1 MNHSGDKG
9 CRQDGVDSVGVCEVT
24 AEKSSRE
31 SVTCSQPPLSR
42 APDVHD
48 CDHCSNPSSDLSRL
62 PAPPRCEPHG
72 KAYSAADGAQPSC
85 LRRRSTQ
92 ELDPRPA
99 DDSPQGAR
107 GQRRGR
113 GSGGEEDEDSS
124 RGGSA
129 GTQPCRDQEANTSEV
144 RGGAVRATHHRER
157 DDQRATAE
165 GDDTP
170 LGHGGGEPQGPPRL
184 REVLG
189 PDLREREAQRSSLL
203 RVGSPDSEGGPM
215 LGLPEAFRK
224 VAGDS
229 PANALQNHTQGESRH
244 RQDRGADQEQGQG
257 GWLPGCRPR
266 DEEGDDRSDT
276 DTSDIGGRRFLERHR
291 AHDPAVGAGCFQPG
305 PRGPDAEGR
314 EEHPSPQGGS
324 PAGHRDDRGA
334 GGCQAGC
341 PDDSGPGREMSM
353 VASHALAH
361 KADRVVPNMFE
372 DLLGRE
378 RPRFME
384 VLCEPHS
391 ILSETFV
398 ARTQQS
404 ECAIRCALWNGHDLA
419 KPEGLK
425 LVLEQIYSLKPRH
438 VWISLPN
445 QAFSSLQHL
454 NQRSQAQKLDLKAKR
469 ALAIRVYES
478 TVEIAKTCVQLGIHV
493 SVELSERSEAWRLPA
508 LQRLRF
514 QMGLKSAVVK
524 GCAVGLRGRDNQL
537 MLKGWRV
544 VTSHARLAEQLNKP
558 CRCVPKYEH
567 ARCEGTNAR
576 PSQRYTKEFARLVY
590 DALEVEGGFQEVVQ
604 DCAGNTRLPEGFGL
618 GLMCTSSETCDQG
631 FCGACAVA
639 NREAEC
645 DPEKPSALMTKAQIT
660 SLEQAAQSLH
670 QASSKPN
677 LEQLRELLNQHP
689 FTNSGKSRRNQ
700 ETSSDYRVF
709 GTYAY
714 GNHYGNT
721 NRTRNLPE
729 LCRLINK
736 VLKNH
741 LPPDMVWTSFALNHG
756 TMMPIHRDV
765 NNAPQYP
772 NGSIGFGSY
781 TGGELWIEKGSVQG
795 RVEGKISERENSFGQ
810 VLQGL
815 EVDIKGRAVVFSP
828 TSWHGTCAWEGERW
842 VLTAFVSRGWDHI
855 SVGDRAELRDLGFP
869 VPPSNPETNPQGC
882 AVDAPTSSMPDRK
895 QDERI
900 RKQLYLLH
908 CATGHST
915 VRHMVQA
922 LKRRGADP
930 RTLELAEAFTC
941 PVCQERKRPPPRN
954 LASLEPLPP
963 KLYTLEA
970 DIGHW
975 VHPISEESVNFML
988 IIDEGSRFRTARVL
1002 TTGAK
1007 QAPNAQACLHYLQ
1020 EGWVQYFGHPRC
1032 LRLDPAGAFRS
1043 AAVEEWCDKHSI
1055 YLDVVPGEAHWKV
1068 GTVECAI
1075 RGVKDVM
1082 TKLCSYDEEL
1092 TPQQALAEAIVTFNH
1107 KELVRGYSPAQ
1118 HILGQAPDETGRF
1131 IPQGRDAHPA
1141 LLIENPTG
1149 EFERS
1154 TKLRAEA
1161 EKALTDWNTQQ
1172 RLLRAKHSR
1181 HRPCYDYTPGEL
1193 VYYWRTQDSNKGRR
1207 QPGGKHGRFLG
1218 PARVLATETR
1228 RDDQGNAKPGG
1239 SIWLVKGRSLLKCA
1253 PEQLRRATQ
1262 REELLESMSDPGQQK
1277 LSWTF
1282 HSVADAIGGT
1292 RYEDISGELP
1302 STTEWNRAQ
1311 LPEEEH
1317 QPARHRLRQ
1326 KQPPSSLG
1334 GKMEEDNDPDFHDAP
1349 GAASTAR
1356 NRSRSRGR
1364 EGSGGVLSS
1373 DNPTAWWSTVKEE
1386 QWPDQA
1392 AAYWQD
1398 QGSAVEIEI
1407 PMPDSQRGRDRAWR
1421 DLGTYFVGSLK
1432 RRAVELSERKMT
1444 ADEREAF
1451 RGAKAVEVKNFVAS
1465 KAFEILPEGLR
1476 PDKAQAIG
1484 MRWILTW
1491 KLKEDGSRKP
1501 KARAV
1506 LLGYQD
1512 EAYEHRATTSPVM
1525 TRQTRQLL
1533 LQLTA
1538 WKRWRV
1544 QKGDVTGAFLQS
1556 RQYPDTLYCIPCP
1569 EICQALGVPEGS
1581 VTKVRKA
1588 CYGLVDAPLEW
1599 YRSVDTFLQG
1609 LGFSKLWSDPC
1620 CWVLRVNGVLKG
1632 AISGHVDDFL
1642 FCGKQGDAL
1651 WESKL
1656 QAIRDHFK
1664 WGDWE
1669 EGRFTQCGV
1678 VVEQKPEGFE
1688 LSQPSYLDN
1697 LQEIGVNATR
1707 RKDLT
1712 QSTTDREKT
1721 QLRALLGGISWHS
1734 QQVAPYLAAEV
1745 SLLLTEVSRSS
1756 VETIL
1761 KANMLLANAKAKQ
1774 AYKMKI
1780 HAFEENDDLV
1790 MIMWVDAANG
1800 NRAEGGSTQGLFLGM
1815 APRSILEGSVTGV
1828 SPIAWHSQKIDRA
1841 CRSPGAAE
1849 AQAAVNGEDCLYYG
1863 RYGWSELLHGSGNLR
1878 EPDLIVSKTS
1888 GCLVTDSRNVY
1899 DRLITEV
1906 LVVKGAE
1913 KRTSLELLSIKE
1925 SQARTQV
1932 QLRWVH
1938 SEAQLA
1944 NSLTKQ
1950 GGGREYELYYKMGH
1964 QWRLVED
1971 EAMMSAKR
1979 RRESGIQPLEQKDR
1993 SKVTSGVSLTE
2004 SSE

>member
-1 MNHSGDKG
+1 
-9 CRQDGVDSVGVCEVT
+9 
-24 AEKSSRE
+24 
-31 SVTCSQPPLSR
+31 
-42 APDVHD
+42 
-48 CDHCSNPSSDLSRL
+48 
-62 PAPPRCEPHG
+62 
-72 KAYSAADGAQPSC
+72 
-85 LRRRSTQ
+85 
-92 ELDPRPA
+92 
-99 DDSPQGAR
+99 
-107 GQRRGR
+107 
-113 GSGGEEDEDSS
+113 
-124 RGGSA
+124 
-129 GTQPCRDQEANTSEV
+129 
-144 RGGAVRATHHRER
+144 
-157 DDQRATAE
+157 
-165 GDDTP
+165 
-170 LGHGGGEPQGPPRL
+170 
-184 REVLG
+184 
-189 PDLREREAQRSSLL
+189 
-203 RVGSPDSEGGPM
+203 
-215 LGLPEAFRK
+215 
-224 VAGDS
+224 
-229 PANALQNHTQGESRH
+229 
-244 RQDRGADQEQGQG
+244 
-257 GWLPGCRPR
+257 
-266 DEEGDDRSDT
+266 
-276 DTSDIGGRRFLERHR
+276 
-291 AHDPAVGAGCFQPG
+291 
-305 PRGPDAEGR
+305 
-314 EEHPSPQGGS
+314 
-324 PAGHRDDRGA
+324 
-334 GGCQAGC
+334 
-341 PDDSGPGREMSM
+341 
-353 VASHALAH
+353 
-361 KADRVVPNMFE
+361 
-372 DLLGRE
+372 
-378 RPRFME
+378 
-384 VLCEPHS
+384 
-391 ILSETFV
+391 
-398 ARTQQS
+398 
-404 ECAIRCALWNGHDLA
+404 
-419 KPEGLK
+419 
-425 LVLEQIYSLKPRH
+425 
-438 VWISLPN
+438 
-445 QAFSSLQHL
+445 
-454 NQRSQAQKLDLKAKR
+454 
-469 ALAIRVYES
+469 
-478 TVEIAKTCVQLGIHV
+478 
-493 SVELSERSEAWRLPA
+493 
-508 LQRLRF
+508 
-514 QMGLKSAVVK
+514 
-524 GCAVGLRGRDNQL
+524 
-537 MLKGWRV
+537 
-544 VTSHARLAEQLNKP
+544 
-558 CRCVPKYEH
+558 
-567 ARCEGTNAR
+567 
-576 PSQRYTKEFARLVY
+576 
-590 DALEVEGGFQEVVQ
+590 
-604 DCAGNTRLPEGFGL
+604 
-618 GLMCTSSETCDQG
+618 
-631 FCGACAVA
+631 
-639 NREAEC
+639 
-645 DPEKPSALMTKAQIT
+645 
-660 SLEQAAQSLH
+660 
-670 QASSKPN
+670 
-677 LEQLRELLNQHP
+677 
-689 FTNSGKSRRNQ
+689 
-700 ETSSDYRVF
+700 
-709 GTYAY
+709 
-714 GNHYGNT
+714 
-721 NRTRNLPE
+721 
-729 LCRLINK
+729 
-736 VLKNH
+736 
-741 LPPDMVWTSFALNHG
+741 
-756 TMMPIHRDV
+756 
-765 NNAPQYP
+765 
-772 NGSIGFGSY
+772 
-781 TGGELWIEKGSVQG
+781 
-795 RVEGKISERENSFGQ
+795 
-810 VLQGL
+810 
-815 EVDIKGRAVVFSP
+815 
-828 TSWHGTCAWEGERW
+828 
-842 VLTAFVSRGWDHI
+842 
-855 SVGDRAELRDLGFP
+855 
-869 VPPSNPETNPQGC
+869 
-882 AVDAPTSSMPDRK
+882 
-895 QDERI
+895 
-900 RKQLYLLH
+900 
-908 CATGHST
+908 
-915 VRHMVQA
+915 
-922 LKRRGADP
+922 
-930 RTLELAEAFTC
+930 
-941 PVCQERKRPPPRN
+941 
-954 LASLEPLPP
+954 
-963 KLYTLEA
+963 
-970 DIGHW
+970 
-975 VHPISEESVNFML
+975 ML

-1055 YLDVVPGEAHWKV
+1055 YSDVVPGEAHWKV

-1712 QSTTDREKT
+1712 QPTTDREKT

-1979 RRESGIQPLEQKDR
+1979 RRENGIQPLEQKDIA
-1993 SKVTSGVSLTE
+1993 TSAAGLKTKRAVKAPT
-2004 SSE
+2004 

>member
-1 MNHSGDKG
+1 M
-9 CRQDGVDSVGVCEVT
+9 
-24 AEKSSRE
+24 
-31 SVTCSQPPLSR
+31 
-42 APDVHD
+42 
-48 CDHCSNPSSDLSRL
+48 
-62 PAPPRCEPHG
+62 
-72 KAYSAADGAQPSC
+72 
-85 LRRRSTQ
+85 
-92 ELDPRPA
+92 
-99 DDSPQGAR
+99 
-107 GQRRGR
+107 
-113 GSGGEEDEDSS
+113 
-124 RGGSA
+124 
-129 GTQPCRDQEANTSEV
+129 
-144 RGGAVRATHHRER
+144 
-157 DDQRATAE
+157 
-165 GDDTP
+165 
-170 LGHGGGEPQGPPRL
+170 
-184 REVLG
+184 
-189 PDLREREAQRSSLL
+189 
-203 RVGSPDSEGGPM
+203 
-215 LGLPEAFRK
+215 
-224 VAGDS
+224 
-229 PANALQNHTQGESRH
+229 
-244 RQDRGADQEQGQG
+244 
-257 GWLPGCRPR
+257 
-266 DEEGDDRSDT
+266 
-276 DTSDIGGRRFLERHR
+276 
-291 AHDPAVGAGCFQPG
+291 
-305 PRGPDAEGR
+305 
-314 EEHPSPQGGS
+314 
-324 PAGHRDDRGA
+324 
-334 GGCQAGC
+334 
-341 PDDSGPGREMSM
+341 
-353 VASHALAH
+353 
-361 KADRVVPNMFE
+361 
-372 DLLGRE
+372 
-378 RPRFME
+378 
-384 VLCEPHS
+384 
-391 ILSETFV
+391 
-398 ARTQQS
+398 
-404 ECAIRCALWNGHDLA
+404 
-419 KPEGLK
+419 
-425 LVLEQIYSLKPRH
+425 
-438 VWISLPN
+438 
-445 QAFSSLQHL
+445 
-454 NQRSQAQKLDLKAKR
+454 
-469 ALAIRVYES
+469 
-478 TVEIAKTCVQLGIHV
+478 
-493 SVELSERSEAWRLPA
+493 
-508 LQRLRF
+508 
-514 QMGLKSAVVK
+514 
-524 GCAVGLRGRDNQL
+524 
-537 MLKGWRV
+537 
-544 VTSHARLAEQLNKP
+544 
-558 CRCVPKYEH
+558 
-567 ARCEGTNAR
+567 
-576 PSQRYTKEFARLVY
+576 
-590 DALEVEGGFQEVVQ
+590 
-604 DCAGNTRLPEGFGL
+604 
-618 GLMCTSSETCDQG
+618 
-631 FCGACAVA
+631 
-639 NREAEC
+639 
-645 DPEKPSALMTKAQIT
+645 
-660 SLEQAAQSLH
+660 
-670 QASSKPN
+670 
-677 LEQLRELLNQHP
+677 
-689 FTNSGKSRRNQ
+689 
-700 ETSSDYRVF
+700 
-709 GTYAY
+709 
-714 GNHYGNT
+714 
-721 NRTRNLPE
+721 
-729 LCRLINK
+729 
-736 VLKNH
+736 
-741 LPPDMVWTSFALNHG
+741 
-756 TMMPIHRDV
+756 
-765 NNAPQYP
+765 
-772 NGSIGFGSY
+772 
-781 TGGELWIEKGSVQG
+781 
-795 RVEGKISERENSFGQ
+795 
-810 VLQGL
+810 
-815 EVDIKGRAVVFSP
+815 
-828 TSWHGTCAWEGERW
+828 
-842 VLTAFVSRGWDHI
+842 
-855 SVGDRAELRDLGFP
+855 
-869 VPPSNPETNPQGC
+869 
-882 AVDAPTSSMPDRK
+882 
-895 QDERI
+895 
-900 RKQLYLLH
+900 
-908 CATGHST
+908 
-915 VRHMVQA
+915 
-922 LKRRGADP
+922 
-930 RTLELAEAFTC
+930 
-941 PVCQERKRPPPRN
+941 
-954 LASLEPLPP
+954 
-963 KLYTLEA
+963 
-970 DIGHW
+970 
-975 VHPISEESVNFML
+975 HPISEESVNFML

-1055 YLDVVPGEAHWKV
+1055 YSDVVPGEAHWKV

-1334 GKMEEDNDPDFHDAP
+1334 GKMEGDNDPDFHDAP

-1451 RGAKAVEVKNFVAS
+1451 RGAKAVEVKNFV
-1465 KAFEILPEGLR
+1465 
-1476 PDKAQAIG
+1476 
-1484 MRWILTW
+1484 
-1491 KLKEDGSRKP
+1491 
-1501 KARAV
+1501 
-1506 LLGYQD
+1506 
-1512 EAYEHRATTSPVM
+1512 
-1525 TRQTRQLL
+1525 
-1533 LQLTA
+1533 
-1538 WKRWRV
+1538 
-1544 QKGDVTGAFLQS
+1544 
-1556 RQYPDTLYCIPCP
+1556 
-1569 EICQALGVPEGS
+1569 
-1581 VTKVRKA
+1581 
-1588 CYGLVDAPLEW
+1588 
-1599 YRSVDTFLQG
+1599 
-1609 LGFSKLWSDPC
+1609 
-1620 CWVLRVNGVLKG
+1620 
-1632 AISGHVDDFL
+1632 
-1642 FCGKQGDAL
+1642 
-1651 WESKL
+1651 
-1656 QAIRDHFK
+1656 
-1664 WGDWE
+1664 

-1712 QSTTDREKT
+1712 QPTTDREKT

-1979 RRESGIQPLEQKDR
+1979 RRENGIQPLEQKDR

>member
-1 MNHSGDKG
+1 MRARHTSSRHYHEYQMYMTVPNAAIQAQNLEGFLYLLLVTNMEKLTQPQMVLSLRAYGEEAPKTWTRVQLMARLKELEAQG
-9 CRQDGVDSVGVCEVT
+9 EVT
-24 AEKSSRE
+24 APTTKKMKTPLEEAVKELNRAAARKATLQKYVQE
-31 SVTCSQPPLSR
+31 GCGLTITGNETISVLQQKAMTHLLATVEASAKDPLGF
-42 APDVHD
+42 
-48 CDHCSNPSSDLSRL
+48 
-62 PAPPRCEPHG
+62 G
-72 KAYSAADGAQPSC
+72 KY
-85 LRRRSTQ
+85 STQ
-92 ELDPRPA
+92 SYEH
-99 DDSPQGAR
+99 
-107 GQRRGR
+107 
-113 GSGGEEDEDSS
+113 ED
-124 RGGSA
+124 
-129 GTQPCRDQEANTSEV
+129 
-144 RGGAVRATHHRER
+144 
-157 DDQRATAE
+157 
-165 GDDTP
+165 
-170 LGHGGGEPQGPPRL
+170 
-184 REVLG
+184 
-189 PDLREREAQRSSLL
+189 QRSSLL
-203 RVGSPDSEGGPM
+203 RVGHPDGEGGPV
-215 LGLPEAFRK
+215 LGLPEALCEVVGDSQASGSQGDGQDQDRHWRDCGAGQAGGLPQGRHGQDDHPYDGE
-224 VAGDS
+224 AGDDA
-229 PANALQNHTQGESRH
+229 AN
-244 RQDRGADQEQGQG
+244 
-257 GWLPGCRPR
+257 
-266 DEEGDDRSDT
+266 DDP
-276 DTSDIGGRRFLERHR
+276 GGRHLLERPGS
-291 AHDPAVGAGCFQPG
+291 HDPAAGVGGLQLGPGSPSLEGRQGSAPSQSDGPARCGDEAGC
-305 PRGPDAEGR
+305 
-314 EEHPSPQGGS
+314 
-324 PAGHRDDRGA
+324 
-334 GGCQAGC
+334 
-341 PDDSGPGREMSM
+341 GPGREMSM
-353 VASHALAH
+353 VASQAIAC

-372 DLLGRE
+372 ELVGRD
-378 RPRFME
+378 RPRLME
-384 VLCEPHS
+384 VLCDSGS

-404 ECAIRCALWNGHDLA
+404 ECAIQCGLWNGHDLA

-425 LVLEQIYSLKPRH
+425 LVLEQIYSLRPKH
-438 VWISLPN
+438 VWVSLPN
-445 QAFSSLQHL
+445 QAFSSLQNL

-478 TVEIAKTCVQLGIHV
+478 TVEIAETCVQLGVHV
-493 SVELSERSEAWRLPA
+493 SVELSERSEAWRLPS
-508 LQRLRF
+508 LQKLRF
-514 QMGLKSAVVK
+514 QMGLRTTVVK
-524 GCAVGLRGRDNQL
+524 GCAVGLRGMDNQL

-567 ARCEGTNAR
+567 ARCEGANAR
-576 PSQRYTKEFARLVY
+576 SSQRYTKEFAKLVY
-590 DALEVEGGFQEVVQ
+590 EALEIEGGFQEVVQ
-604 DCAGNTRLPEGFGL
+604 ECTGVDRLPEGFGL
-618 GLMCTSSETCDQG
+618 GLMCTCSEDSRVG
-631 FCGACAVA
+631 FCGQCAVA
-639 NREAEC
+639 EREAEQEIEQPKAC
-645 DPEKPSALMTKAQIT
+645 MTQTQAKD
-660 SLEQAAQSLH
+660 LEQAARNLL
-670 QASSKPN
+670 QASRPPDLKQLQN
-677 LEQLRELLNQHP
+677 LLDQHP
-689 FTNSGKSRRNQ
+689 FQNSGKSRRNQ
-700 ETSSDYRVF
+700 ATSSDYRVF

-721 NRTRNLPE
+721 NRTRTLPE
-729 LCRLINK
+729 LCRVINK
-736 VLKNH
+736 VLKQH

-756 TMMPIHRDV
+756 TTMPIHRDV

-781 TGGELWIEKGSVQG
+781 SGGELWIEEGGSLGQVQG
-795 RVEGKISERENSFGQ
+795 RTSERLNGLGQ
-810 VLQGL
+810 VLQGR
-815 EVDIKGRAVVFSP
+815 EVNIKGQAVVFSP
-828 TSWHGTCAWEGERW
+828 TAWHGTCEWEGERW
-842 VLTAFVSRGWDHI
+842 VLTVFVSRGWDHI
-855 SVGDRAELRDLGFP
+855 SVGDQAELRKLGFP
-869 VPPSNPETNPQGC
+869 VPQRKPPEAQQAM
-882 AVDAPTSSMPDRK
+882 AVDTGPSGTPDRRK

-963 KLYTLEA
+963 KLYTIEA
-970 DIGHW
+970 DIGNW
-975 VHPISEESVNFML
+975 VHPVSEESVNFML

-1055 YLDVVPGEAHWKV
+1055 YLDVIPGEAHWKV
-1068 GTVECAI
+1068 GAVESAV

-1118 HILGQAPDETGRF
+1118 HVLGQAPDETGRF
-1131 IPQGRDAHPA
+1131 IPHGRDAHPA
-1141 LLIENPTG
+1141 LLMENPSG

-1161 EKALTDWNTQQ
+1161 EKALTDWTTQQ

-1181 HRPCYDYTPGEL
+1181 HRPCYDYSPGEL

-1228 RDDQGNAKPGG
+1228 RDDKGSAKPGG
-1239 SIWLVKGRSLLKCA
+1239 SIWLVKGRSLLKCV

-1262 REELLESMSDPGQQK
+1262 REELLESLADAGQQR

-1302 STTEWNRAQ
+1302 SASEWNRAQ
-1311 LPEEEH
+1311 QPEEEQ
-1317 QPARHRLRQ
+1317 QPVRHRLRR
-1326 KQPPSSLG
+1326 KQAPGPSG
-1334 GKMEEDNDPDFHDAP
+1334 EGRHPMEEEEVFPP
-1349 GAASTAR
+1349 ELMEPASAER
-1356 NRSRSRGR
+1356 QRSRSRGR
-1364 EGSGGVLSS
+1364 EGSSGVLFSK
-1373 DNPTAWWSTVKEE
+1373 NPSAWWSTVKEE
-1386 QWPDQA
+1386 QWPDRA

-1398 QGSAVEIEI
+1398 QSSAVEIEI

-1444 ADEREAF
+1444 PDEREAF

-1465 KAFEILPEGLR
+1465 KAFELLPEGLR
-1476 PDKAQAIG
+1476 PDRSQAIG

-1538 WKRWRV
+1538 WKRWKV

-1556 RQYPDTLYCIPCP
+1556 RQYPDTLFCIPCP
-1569 EICQALGVPEGS
+1569 EICHALGVPEGS
-1581 VTKVRKA
+1581 ITRVRKA

-1620 CWVLRVNGVLKG
+1620 CWVLRVDGILKG

-1656 QAIRDHFK
+1656 QAIREHFK

-1688 LSQPSYLDN
+1688 LSQPSYLEN

-1707 RKDLT
+1707 RKDLA
-1712 QSTTDREKT
+1712 QPTTDREKT
-1721 QLRALLGGISWHS
+1721 QLRALLGGISWHA
-1734 QQVAPYLAAEV
+1734 QQVAPFLSAEV

-1756 VETIL
+1756 VDTIL
-1761 KANMLLANAKAKQ
+1761 KANMLLATAKAKQ

-1780 HAFEENDDLV
+1780 HAFEETDDLV

-1800 NRAEGGSTQGLFLGM
+1800 NRIEGGSTQGLFLGM
-1815 APRSILEGSVTGV
+1815 APKSILGGHVTGV

-1863 RYGWSELLHGSGNLR
+1863 RYGWSELLHGSGDLR
-1878 EPDLIVSKTS
+1878 NPDLLVSETC

-1925 SQARTQV
+1925 SQARTKV

-1950 GGGREYELYYKMGH
+1950 GGSREYELYYKMGH

-1971 EAMMSAKR
+1971 ESMMSAKR
-1979 RRESGIQPLEQKDR
+1979 RREKGIQPLEQKDQSEVTSR
-1993 SKVTSGVSLTE
+1993 VSKVESLE
-2004 SSE
+2004 